1 MKNLKKVILAFSL
14 ISVSAYADFKINVSD
29 SDMDKALN
37 IIRLQDIGVGEETY
51 VSNSNFCIDKNN
63 KIKFAKA
70 TKVSD
75 DRKYSRY
82 KIKRLPKNK
91 IKISFVTTEYSNKK
105 DRIESFVK
113 QVTGVR
119 KAYCE
124 KMNIF
129 GITSFYTVDSI
140 EGETSLSDLW
150 NNVYLKLK

>member
-1 MKNLKKVILAFSL
+1 MKNLKKIILVFLL

-37 IIRLQDIGVGEETY
+37 IIRLQDIGVGEEAY
-51 VSNSNFCIDKNN
+51 VSSSNFCIDKNN

-70 TKVSD
+70 TKVD
-75 DRKYSRY
+75 NDRKHSRY

-91 IKISFVTTEYSNKK
+91 IKISFVTTKYSNKK
-105 DRIESFVK
+105 DRIENFVR
-113 QVTGVR
+113 QATGVK

-124 KMNIF
+124 KMSIF